1 MDILDTLVFQNA
13 FWVFIGIVSGSVI
26 QFLFHYIVVI
36 SQRRNAKKLFRVE
49 IEINSDVLSA
59 LETDLIKKRE
69 FFVSRQQTDQDY
81 YFNLDN
87 FNYTMVNPL
96 INSGHF
102 HAIVG
107 SAGVKKYFQF
117 MNELNSQ
124 KAVIFQQML
133 RVQDEENTSVRLL
146 NWLLATKIP
155 EWKAT
160 IALLKMKASA

>member
-69 FFVSRQQTDQDY
+69 FFVSRQQTEQDY

-87 FNYTMVNPL
+87 FNYTMVSPL